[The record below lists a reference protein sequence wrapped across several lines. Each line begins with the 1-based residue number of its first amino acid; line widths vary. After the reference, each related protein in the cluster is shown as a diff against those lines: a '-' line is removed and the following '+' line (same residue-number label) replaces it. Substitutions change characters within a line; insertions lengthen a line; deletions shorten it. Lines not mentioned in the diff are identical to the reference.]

1 MRTRV
6 VMLDA
11 AFEAVLG
18 TVLVLGDAFGHIDNR
33 DFPEPGTDLVIAL
46 FGLGLIGL
54 ALLLASLVSRDQIT
68 DAVLRALAATN
79 AGFAVLLAAWVL
91 LADGF
96 TGSGRAI
103 VWVTVAGLLLLALMQ
118 ALEIGRPVRP
128 RSDP

>member
-1 MRTRV
+1 
-6 VMLDA
+6 MLDA

-18 TVLVLGDAFGHIDNR
+18 TVLILGDAFGHIDGR
-33 DFPEPGTDLVIAL
+33 DFPDPGTDLVIGL

-54 ALLLASLVSRDQIT
+54 AVLLASLVSRDLIT
-68 DAVLRALAATN
+68 DVVLRALAATN
-79 AGFAVLLAAWVL
+79 AGFALLLAAWVL

-103 VWVTVAGLLLLALMQ
+103 VWVTVGGLLLLALMQ
-118 ALEIGRPVRP
+118 ALELGRPTPP

>member
-18 TVLVLGDAFGHIDNR
+18 TVLLLGDAFGHIDGR
-33 DFPEPGTDLVIAL
+33 DFPDPGTDLVIAL

-54 ALLLASLVSRDQIT
+54 AVLLASLVSRDLIT
-68 DAVLRALAATN
+68 GAVLRALAATN

-103 VWVTVAGLLLLALMQ
+103 VWVTVVGLLLLALMQ
-118 ALEIGRPVRP
+118 ALELGRPARP

>member
-1 MRTRV
+1 
-6 VMLDA
+6 MLDA

-18 TVLVLGDAFGHIDNR
+18 TVLILGDAFGHIDGR
-33 DFPEPGTDLVIAL
+33 DFPDPGTDLVIGL

-54 ALLLASLVSRDQIT
+54 AVLLASLVSRDLIT
-68 DAVLRALAATN
+68 DVVLRALAATN
-79 AGFAVLLAAWVL
+79 AGFALLLAAWVL

-103 VWVTVAGLLLLALMQ
+103 VWVTVGGLLLLALMQ
-118 ALEIGRPVRP
+118 ALELGRPAPP